1 LVISVNLQAKIIVDK
16 MIENSQLL
24 QVEVIKNESGAHMI
38 DAGINTEG
46 SIIAGEFA
54 TEVCLGGLGKAR
66 VVTSQ
71 YEDVLLPSIMVST
84 NYPPI
89 STLGSQFAGWRITN
103 KEKKFYGMGSGP
115 ARALSL
121 KPKKLYKEIDYQDE
135 ADVAI
140 LFLEADKLP
149 SDEIVEVISEGC
161 QVEPSQ
167 LYLVVAPTSS
177 IVGSIQISG
186 RVVETGIHKISE
198 VGLDPK
204 KIVYANGSAPIAPI
218 NPESTKAM
226 GRTNDQIIAAG
237 HVNLFVESDNDE
249 ELEEIVK
256 KTPSGASKSY
266 GKPFYQTFKEA
277 NFDFYNID
285 PGIFAPASVL
295 VNNIKTGKSHLAG
308 KMDIPLLKETNGI

>member
-1 LVISVNLQAKIIVDK
+1 MISVNRQAKVPVDR
-16 MIENSQLL
+16 MIEDSKLL
-24 QVEVIKNESGAHMI
+24 QIESTVTENGAHII
-38 DAGINTEG
+38 DAGVNTPG
-46 SIIAGEFA
+46 SIAAGELA
-54 TEVCLGGLGKAR
+54 TEVCLGGLGTAR

-71 YEDVLLPSIMVST
+71 YGDVFLPSIMVST
-84 NYPPI
+84 SYPPI

-103 KEKKFYGMGSGP
+103 KEGKFYGMGSGP

-121 KPKKLYKEIDYQDE
+121 KPKKLYREIDYKDE
-135 ADVAI
+135 SDVAI

-149 SDEIVEVISEGC
+149 SEEIVEVIAEGC
-161 QVEPSQ
+161 GVQPSQ

-177 IVGSIQISG
+177 IVGSVQISG

-204 KIVYANGSAPIAPI
+204 KIVYANGSAPVAPI
-218 NPESTKAM
+218 HPDSTKAM

-237 HVNLFVESDNDE
+237 HVNLFVDVEDDE
-249 ELEEIVK
+249 ELAEIVR
-256 KTPSGASKSY
+256 KTPSSASKSY

-295 VNNIKTGKSHLAG
+295 VNNIRTGKSHVAG
-308 KMDIPLLKETNGI
+308 KIDVPLLKKTIGI

>member
-1 LVISVNLQAKIIVDK
+1 MVISVNLQAKTIVDK
-16 MIENSQLL
+16 MMENSQMLEI
-24 QVEVIKNESGAHMI
+24 EVIKTESGAHVI
-38 DAGINTEG
+38 DAGVSTKG
-46 SIIAGEFA
+46 SIIAGELA

-66 VVTSQ
+66 VVTTQ
-71 YEDVLLPSIMVST
+71 YDDVLLPSIMVST
-84 NYPPI
+84 NYPSI
-89 STLGSQFAGWRITN
+89 STLGSQFAGWRITK
-103 KEKKFYGMGSGP
+103 KEGKLYGMGSGP

-121 KPKKLYKEIDYQDE
+121 KPKKLYREIDYQDE

-149 SDEIVEVISEGC
+149 NDDVVEVISEGC
-161 QVEPSQ
+161 KVEANQ

-218 NPESTKAM
+218 HPDSTKAM

-237 HVNLFVESDNDE
+237 HVNLFVEDDSDE

-256 KTPSGASKSY
+256 KTPSGVSKSY

-308 KMDIPLLKETNGI
+308 KIDIPLLKKTNGI

>member
-1 LVISVNLQAKIIVDK
+1 MVISVNLQAKIIVDK
-16 MIENSQLL
+16 MVENSQLL
-24 QVEVIKNESGAHMI
+24 QVEVIKTKSGAHVI
-38 DAGINTEG
+38 DAGVNSRG
-46 SIIAGEFA
+46 SIVAGELA
-54 TEVCLGGLGKAR
+54 AEVCLGGLGKAR
-66 VVTSQ
+66 VVTIQ
-71 YEDVLLPSIMVST
+71 YDDVFLPSIMVST

-103 KEKKFYGMGSGP
+103 GEKKFYGMGSGP

-135 ADVAI
+135 ADVAV

-149 SDEIVEVISEGC
+149 NEEIVEVISEGC
-161 QVEPSQ
+161 KVEATQ

-218 NPESTKAM
+218 HPDSTKAM

-237 HVNLFVESDNDE
+237 HVNLFVDTDSDE
-249 ELEEIVK
+249 ELDEIVK
-256 KTPSGASKSY
+256 KTPSGVSKSY

-285 PGIFAPASVL
+285 PGIFAPASIL
-295 VNNIKTGKSHLAG
+295 VNNIKTGKTHLAG
-308 KMDIPLLKETNGI
+308 KIDIPLLKKTNGI

>member
-1 LVISVNLQAKIIVDK
+1 MLVDK

-24 QVEVIKNESGAHMI
+24 QIEAVETKSGAHII
-38 DAGINTEG
+38 DAGVNAKG
-46 SIIAGEFA
+46 SVIAGELA
-54 TEVCLGGLGKAR
+54 TEVCLGGLGKAT
-66 VVTSQ
+66 VVTTQ
-71 YEDVLLPSIMVST
+71 YGDVLLPAIMVST

-89 STLGSQFAGWRITN
+89 STLGSQFAGWRITS
-103 KEKKFYGMGSGP
+103 KEGKFYGMGSGP

-121 KPKKLYKEIDYQDE
+121 KPKKLYQEIDYQDE
-135 ADVAI
+135 SDVAV

-149 SDEIVEVISEGC
+149 KEEIVEVIAEGC
-161 QVEPSQ
+161 KVEPNK

-204 KIVYANGSAPIAPI
+204 KIIYANGSAPIAPI
-218 NPESTKAM
+218 HPDSTKAM

-237 HVNLFVESDNDE
+237 HVNLFVDVDNDE
-249 ELEEIVK
+249 ELEELVK
-256 KTPSGASKSY
+256 KTPSGVSKSY

-285 PGIFAPASVL
+285 PGIFAPASIL
-295 VNNIKTGKSHLAG
+295 VNNIKTGKSHTAG
-308 KMDIPLLKETNGI
+308 KIDIPLLKKTNGI